1 MVQEQNLCLS
11 EMRLRRL
18 LPTSVLMHSPMKQ
31 FSRYLLVGALLAAVP
46 LFAQDADGIYTKVDE
61 KPTPIKTAAP
71 RYPSILKRDGISGLA
86 AVQVVIDEKGKVIS
100 ATVVKSTHPDFERPA
115 LEAIERWT
123 FNPAK
128 VGGSPVKIRIT
139 IPFRFNAE
147 E

>member
-1 MVQEQNLCLS
+1 MY
-11 EMRLRRL
+11 
-18 LPTSVLMHSPMKQ
+18 SPMKQ
-31 FSRYLLVGALLAAVP
+31 FSRYFLVGALLAVAP

-71 RYPSILKRDGISGLA
+71 RYPSTLKRDGISGLA

-100 ATVVKSTHPDFERPA
+100 ATVVKSTHPDFDRPA

-123 FNPAK
+123 FKPAK
-128 VGGSPVKIRIT
+128 VGGNPVKMRIT

-147 E
+147 D

>member
-1 MVQEQNLCLS
+1 
-11 EMRLRRL
+11 
-18 LPTSVLMHSPMKQ
+18 MKQ

-100 ATVVKSTHPDFERPA
+100 ATVVKSTHPDFDRPA

-123 FNPAK
+123 FKPAK
-128 VGGSPVKIRIT
+128 VGGNPVKMRLT

-147 E
+147 D